1 MVTRAGVGFKVRQV
15 QHGGIRSRVGPRS
28 WGIIALCI
36 IFGLLSAFLVARPAL
51 AFDNY
56 QFGHI
61 SRVSFVP
68 NAVLI
73 MLDNGIPTNCTGTP
87 AGWLMINASS
97 APIVAFVTGL
107 WMRGDASQVQLAV
120 YTSGIDSTSFCQVS
134 QIDTQ
139 SAG

>member
-1 MVTRAGVGFKVRQV
+1 MRRARNRLGVG
-15 QHGGIRSRVGPRS
+15 HRS
-28 WGIIALCI
+28 WGSIALCMI
-36 IFGLLSAFLVARPAL
+36 CGLLSAFIVARPAYS
-51 AFDNY
+51 FDNY
-56 QFGHI
+56 QLGHI

-87 AGWLMINASS
+87 AGWLMIS
-97 APIVAFVTGL
+97 ATSGPIVAFVTGL
-107 WMRGDASQVQLAV
+107 WMRGDAAQIQLAV

-139 SAG
+139 TAG

>member
-1 MVTRAGVGFKVRQV
+1 M
-15 QHGGIRSRVGPRS
+15 I
-28 WGIIALCI
+28 C
-36 IFGLLSAFLVARPAL
+36 GLLSALLVARPAF

-97 APIVAFVTGL
+97 GPIVAFVTGL
-107 WMRGDASQVQLAV
+107 WMRGDASQIQLAV
-120 YTSGIDSTSFCQVS
+120 YTGGIDSTGFCQVS

-139 SAG
+139 TAG

>member
-1 MVTRAGVGFKVRQV
+1 MRPIKNPPGR
-15 QHGGIRSRVGPRS
+15 GPKS
-28 WGIIALCI
+28 PGNVALCVI
-36 IFGLLSAFLVARPAL
+36 CGLLSAFLLARPAV

-56 QFGHI
+56 QLGHI

-97 APIVAFVTGL
+97 GPIVAFVTGL
-107 WMRGDASQVQLAV
+107 WMRGDASQVQLVV
-120 YTSGIDSTSFCQVS
+120 YTGGIDSTSFCQVS

-139 SAG
+139 TAG